1 MNGPFTAT
9 GHTETILTYE
19 HGGDGYEIDHLGVCR
34 PGQWGCFAVY
44 SAHGEMLTEFDIPES
59 LLRPELQPAALPV
72 SDDELIELAR
82 EAVSR
87 R

>member
-1 MNGPFTAT
+1 MNDPITTAD
-9 GHTETILTYE
+9 HTETILTYE
-19 HGGDGYEIDHLGVCR
+19 HDGRGYEIDHLGVCR

-44 SAHGEMLTEFDIPES
+44 STHGEMLAEFNIPES
-59 LLRPELQPAALPV
+59 LLRPEIQPAALSV
-72 SDDELIELAR
+72 SDGELIQLAR